1 MKNKKLFIV
10 QFYVRYFA
18 FQVTHRNVHMS
29 SKTQTC
35 WFHYMSTS
43 HRHNGIYCTEVLST
57 NPHKPVDIRR
67 FNAKHDLANLGTS
80 HIVRNTSNALTTTC
94 FIVFMK
100 TFSKIW
106 NSQKHPMGVSQCPFF
121 SSIQCPKFER
131 FWAKNQLFA
140 NCN

>member
-1 MKNKKLFIV
+1 
-10 QFYVRYFA
+10 
-18 FQVTHRNVHMS
+18 MS

-43 HRHNGIYCTEVLST
+43 HRHNGIYCTKVLST

-106 NSQKHPMGVSQCPFF
+106 NTNTPNGSQSMSILFIHSMSKIWEILGQKSVICKLQLDKKCYNHPGLHF
-121 SSIQCPKFER
+121 SK
-131 FWAKNQLFA
+131 A
-140 NCN
+140 